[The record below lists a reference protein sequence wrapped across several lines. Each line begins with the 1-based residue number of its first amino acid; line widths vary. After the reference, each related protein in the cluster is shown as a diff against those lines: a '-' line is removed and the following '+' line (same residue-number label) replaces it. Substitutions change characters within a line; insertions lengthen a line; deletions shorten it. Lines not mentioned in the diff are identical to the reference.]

1 MEKDEEIDS
10 DEQATKLDM
19 WAASLLAHRQTEDG
33 YQVGHNAQLIKADSE
48 GAAEE
53 IAYKMAREKFP
64 EEGWKYS
71 VALNQIVWNAK
82 DVELGSVSFRIRI
95 DR

>member
-10 DEQATKLDM
+10 DDQATKLDM
-19 WAASLLAHRQTEDG
+19 WAASLLAHRETEDG

-48 GAAEE
+48 EAAEE
-53 IAYKMAREKFP
+53 IAHKMAREKFP
-64 EEGWKYS
+64 EEGWNYS
-71 VALNQIVWNAK
+71 VALNQIEWNAK
-82 DVELGSVSFRIRI
+82 NVKLGSVSFRIRI